1 MLLSEKITKKVADI
15 VFCIDCTNA
24 GAIRNCM
31 EFQIIK
37 FVESLNTCNQNN
49 IYVDWRAR
57 VIGYG
62 DIEYNEPVQN
72 NSEFIH
78 DVDLFRRQLCEL
90 EAYSGGDDP
99 ESTLDAICYAAL
111 DSKWRDRCERIIIVL
126 TDAPTKS
133 LHVSTMCKFNIR
145 DFKELMKALVDNHIR
160 LFLWGETD
168 PIYESMKQFPKSHI
182 CLWQN
187 AYEYL
192 YTAKLDLTEYI
203 DKILV
208 VHGCNPYNI

>member
-133 LHVSTMCKFNIR
+133 LHVSTMDAFDLCEYDNIINV
-145 DFKELMKALVDNHIR
+145 LVDNRIR
-160 LFLWGETD
+160 LFLWGEKD
-168 PIYESMKQFPKSHI
+168 PVYESLRCLPKSEI
-182 CLWQN
+182 CLLDH
-187 AYEYL
+187 AYAYL
-192 YTAKLDLTEYI
+192 YAAKLDLTKYI
-203 DKILV
+203 EK
-208 VHGCNPYNI
+208 CW